1 MKLISTV
8 LAVATV
14 ATLIVPVFA
23 QTPAMKP
30 MAKKPMMGKKMMSK
44 KPMMGKKMMS
54 KKPMMGKKGMMGK
67 KPMMK
72 KM

>member
-54 KKPMMGKKGMMGK
+54 KKPMMGKKMMSK